1 MTLREMIYN
10 DIKGHK
16 STIVAKKKKIKKTV
30 LGNTGVDYDQ
40 LKAPNFAARDR
51 QEDNSTE

>member
-30 LGNTGVDYDQ
+30 LGDTGVDNEC
-40 LKAPNFAARDR
+40 AN
-51 QEDNSTE
+51 EDYLFCRFHYL